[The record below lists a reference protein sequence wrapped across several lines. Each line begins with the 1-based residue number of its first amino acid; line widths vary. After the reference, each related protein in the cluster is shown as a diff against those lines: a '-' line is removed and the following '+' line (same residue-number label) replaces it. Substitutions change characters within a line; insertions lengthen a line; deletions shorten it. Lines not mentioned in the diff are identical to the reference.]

1 MTSEFIN
8 KVICGDCLEIMRSL
22 DNESI
27 DLVFTDP
34 PYNVSRKNKI
44 YREYRSG
51 KRKDISFDFGEW
63 DYDFQIEPFLQESK
77 RVLKNN
83 GSVIVWTSEKLFGK
97 YYEWFEK
104 NMYPKQL
111 LVWVKTNPLP
121 QFRLV
126 GYRRATELMYWA
138 LKKKNTKNNEN
149 FLFLKQKEMN
159 NVFYAPIVGGN
170 ERTEH
175 PTQKP
180 LSISQEIIKRHCR
193 EDGIVLDPFMGSGTT
208 CLAAKN
214 LKRNFIG
221 IEIDPKYY
229 EIARNRIYGELFK
242 N

>member
-138 LKKKNTKNNEN
+138 LKKKHTKNNEN